1 MHPLLLIA
9 IPLTLAL
16 LLPLLVSKTIQK
28 AAVGTF
34 EDDRPVPELEME
46 KTSSTGVE

>member
-16 LLPLLVSKTIQK
+16 LLPLLVTKAIQK
-28 AAVGTF
+28 AATGTF
-34 EDDRPVPELEME
+34 EEDGPVPEIDAEME
-46 KTSSTGVE
+46 KTSST